1 MRNIFIY
8 IPFVKSTL
16 GPKIAAFVTS
26 SNKKGSK
33 VTGYGLTR
41 LLNKIC
47 DVKDK
52 QVRKCNSHILA
63 YDIYINGQLLFR
75 VEQKQIDD
83 TQFTDVPNAKINQ
96 K

>member
-8 IPFVKSTL
+8 IPYTKSTL

-26 SNKKGSK
+26 SNERGLN

-52 QVRKCNSHILA
+52 KVRKCNSHILA

-83 TQFTDVPNAKINQ
+83 TQFPDVPNAKINQ